1 MTLEKSNQTVEEVQ
15 AVRDRSL
22 KEAYAIHDIGYEIIV
37 NQLNQHG
44 FTVEDHGDDARD
56 ADEILYGDGPDLEVL
71 LDGERVAYIEI
82 KTKEQAEWFGRCNL
96 RHFKEYVNFS
106 NEVSVPVF
114 IWFGLVDAEDNICK
128 RSGFFAVEDTD
139 QIDGD
144 VQDVETEYAF
154 YESDIQHV
162 SETNGETVLK
172 VSHSDIINITRGDQ
186 IVETIPSVHG
196 NEVVC
201 LDENQLRSTPYIL
214 SQLK

>member
-1 MTLEKSNQTVEEVQ
+1 MTLEKSNQSVEEVQ
-15 AVRDRSL
+15 AVRDRPL
-22 KEAYAIHDIGYEIIV
+22 KEAYQPHDVAEEILTQRLERHGFDVI
-37 NQLNQHG
+37 QHG
-44 FTVEDHGDDARD
+44 DEARH
-56 ADEILYGDGPDLEVL
+56 ADEILYGEGPDKEITYN
-71 LDGERVAYIEI
+71 GETVAYIEV
-82 KTKEQAEWFGRCNL
+82 KSKEKAEWFGRCNL

-106 NEVSVPVF
+106 NEVDVPVF

-128 RSGFFAVEDTD
+128 RSGFFKVEDTD

-144 VQDVETEYAF
+144 VQGTKTEYKF
-154 YESDIQHV
+154 KV
-162 SETNGETVLK
+162 SEVDIVSKTDDKTVLK

-186 IVETIPSVHG
+186 IVETIPAVHG

>member
-1 MTLEKSNQTVEEVQ
+1 MTLEESDKTVEEVQ

-22 KEAYAIHDIGYEIIV
+22 AEAYQPHDVAEEILTQRLERHGFDVI
-37 NQLNQHG
+37 QHG
-44 FTVEDHGDDARD
+44 DEARH
-56 ADEILYGDGPDLEVL
+56 ADQILFGEGPDKEITYNGETVAFIEV
-71 LDGERVAYIEI
+71 
-82 KTKEQAEWFGRCNL
+82 KSKEQAEWFGRCNL

-106 NEVSVPVF
+106 NEVDVPVM

-128 RSGFFAVEDTD
+128 RSGFFEVEDTD

-144 VQDVETEYAF
+144 AQSVETEYAF
-154 YESDIQHV
+154 YESDLEHV

-172 VSHSDIINITRGDQ
+172 VSHSDIINISPGDQ
-186 IVETIPSVHG
+186 IVETIPAVHG